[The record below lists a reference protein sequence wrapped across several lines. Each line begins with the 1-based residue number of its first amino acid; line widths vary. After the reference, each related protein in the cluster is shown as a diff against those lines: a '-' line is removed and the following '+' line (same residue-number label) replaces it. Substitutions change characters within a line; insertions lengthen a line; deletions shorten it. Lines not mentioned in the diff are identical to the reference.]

1 MIRLASLVFGLLMGI
16 AAITGDAVAQ
26 DSAESAPE
34 SKSKPLPWVTEA
46 VEAPRVEY
54 RVFESA
60 SVASKVSFHIY
71 KPASYETESD
81 KRFPVI
87 YWLHGSGGGMQG
99 IPRVAKIFDD
109 SIAAGKIPACMVVFV
124 NGLPNGMYIDW
135 KNGEAPVESMIMK
148 DLIPYIDSNFRT
160 IAGREGRVLDGFSMG
175 GYGAARL
182 GFSYPDMFC
191 AISMM
196 GAGPMQTTLVNTPRM
211 GPKGRDEIMK
221 KVYGDD
227 QAFFLAQ
234 SPWMLAERHAARLRE
249 GMLMRLVIGDRDETL
264 PANRLFHTRL
274 EELKIPHAW
283 RVLPGV
289 DHNPLRT
296 IAALGEEMWS
306 FYREAFSPPAPKPV
320 ETPQP

>member
-1 MIRLASLVFGLLMGI
+1 LFFGLFMAI
-16 AAITGDAVAQ
+16 TAITGPAVAQ
-26 DSAESAPE
+26 TAPESAPD
-34 SKSKPLPWVTEA
+34 SKSESIPWVTSE
-46 VEAPRVEY
+46 VKAPRVEY

-60 SVASKVSFHIY
+60 SAASKVSFHIY
-71 KPASYETESD
+71 KPASYETESEN
-81 KRFPVI
+81 RFPVI

-99 IPRVAKIFDD
+99 IPRVAKLFDD
-109 SIAAGKIPACMVVFV
+109 AIAQSKIPACMVVFV

-135 KNGEAPVESMIMK
+135 KNGEANVESMIMK

-160 IAGREGRVLDGFSMG
+160 IASRAGRALDGFSMG

-182 GFSYPDMFC
+182 GFSHPDTFC

-227 QAFFLAQ
+227 QAFFLEQ
-234 SPWMLAERHAARLRE
+234 SPWMLAQRQSESLRE

-264 PANRLFHTRL
+264 PANKLFHARL
-274 EELKIPHAW
+274 EELKIPHSYP
-283 RVLPGV
+283 VLPGV

-296 IAALGEEMWS
+296 IAALGADMWS
-306 FYREAFSPPAPKPV
+306 FYREAFTPPAPKPA
-320 ETPQP
+320 ETQSP